1 MRVVFW
7 GMRSYVN
14 FGLNLRRNFH
24 NTDHMEG
31 DMTRCDRLTT
41 NSVEERA
48 RVKLAM
54 QAWTDAGDCLFRLQ
68 MVALLMSL
76 RLEIDLS

>member
-1 MRVVFW
+1 
-7 GMRSYVN
+7 
-14 FGLNLRRNFH
+14 
-24 NTDHMEG
+24 MEG